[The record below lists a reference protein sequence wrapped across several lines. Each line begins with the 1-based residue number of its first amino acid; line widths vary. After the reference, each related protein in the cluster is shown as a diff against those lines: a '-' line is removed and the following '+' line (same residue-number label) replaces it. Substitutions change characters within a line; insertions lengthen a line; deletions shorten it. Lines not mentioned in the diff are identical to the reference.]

1 MSALVV
7 ALEDGLLRITL
18 NRPEA
23 ANAFDLE
30 EGRAMLHAAI
40 RADED
45 PAVRCVLITGTG
57 RFFSAGGDL
66 ASFATLGAGIGGSLK
81 EMTTYLHSAFSK
93 LARMKAPLVTAVN
106 GPAAGIGMSLAIL
119 GDLVFAA
126 RSANFTSA
134 YLAAGLTPDGAQTFV
149 LPRLVGMRRAQELFL
164 TNRRLSAEEAVAWG
178 LATQVVD
185 DAALADHALAAARRL
200 VEGPFAAYG
209 ALRSLL
215 AGTWSAGF
223 EEQMELEAR
232 SIAAAASGAE
242 GQEGINAFLAKRKPV
257 FRAPA

>member
-93 LARMKAPLVTAVN
+93 L
-106 GPAAGIGMSLAIL
+106 SLAIL